1 VPSDPAFKLPV
12 IDDSDIAWVCDLL
25 GLPEEAFAGANGTDP
40 RPAVLKSTESID
52 VEACPGSGKTTL
64 LVAKLAILARKWTD
78 PRRGICVL
86 SHTNVARR
94 EIETRL
100 GNTAAGQRLLSYPHY
115 VGTIHG
121 FVNEFLAIPWLRS
134 QGIPIRAIDNVLCET
149 HRRRLLKTQQFSA
162 LANAINPKEAVND
175 RVNIVGNWRVATAGF
190 AVLRD
195 GKSEFKDQTKPAAKQ
210 LVALA
215 RKCAQDGYHCY
226 DEMFMWAHDLLD
238 HYPETIEALRL
249 RFPSVFIDEV
259 QDNSELQSGI
269 LHRIFVAGPLGAA
282 IRQRYGDSNQAIY
295 DSANGA
301 GATTDT
307 FPQAALCRTIPNS
320 HRFGQEIASLADPLG
335 LVPHGLIGLGPQNP
349 KVASDTGGKHTV
361 FLFDD
366 ATVDHVV
373 EAYARYLCEIFTATE
388 LKDGMFTAVAAV
400 HKPGEKDD
408 NVPRHV
414 GKYWPAYDPALT
426 AAEPKPET
434 LQQYFFAGAKMAAE
448 HGETHFATEKIAEGI
463 FRLVQMTDPLTSSAG
478 KRKHRQMAELLAGNH
493 DARALYFQIITSV
506 AVDRQAL
513 TKEFWDN
520 TCKPAFAE
528 IVKSLTGKVP
538 AGTAAEAFLA
548 WNDEPEVT
556 AGSPPAE
563 RDNVYRYPG
572 KAPEVSIRVGSIHSV
587 KGETHTATLV
597 LESFF
602 KKHHLASL
610 KAWLT
615 GAKAGQGKEGPDN
628 RQRLKQHY
636 VAMTRPTH
644 LLCLALREDAIAA
657 GELALLKGKGWR
669 LARVHAGGYEWIA

>member
-1 VPSDPAFKLPV
+1 MPSYPVFTLPV

-25 GLPEEAFAGANGTDP
+25 GLPAEAFAGTDGTDP
-40 RPAVLKSTESID
+40 RLPVLKSTESID
-52 VEACPGSGKTTL
+52 IEACPGSGKTTL
-64 LVAKLAILARKWTD
+64 LVAKLAILAKKWTD

-94 EIETRL
+94 EIETQL

-121 FVNEFLAIPWLRS
+121 FVNEFLAIPLLRS
-134 QGIPIRAIDNVLCET
+134 QGIPVRAIDDHLCET

-162 LANAINPKEAVND
+162 LANAINPKEAAND
-175 RVNIVGNWRVATAGF
+175 RINIVGNWRVATEGF
-190 AVLRD
+190 AVLRN
-195 GKSEFKDQTKPAAKQ
+195 GVPEFKDQTKPAAKQ

-238 HYPETIEALRL
+238 RYPETVEALRL
-249 RFPSVFIDEV
+249 RFPAVFIDEV

-269 LHRIFVAGPLGAA
+269 LHRIFVAGPSGAA

-295 DSANGA
+295 GNANGA

-307 FPQAALCRTIPNS
+307 FPHAAICRAIPNS

-335 LVPHGLIGLGPQNP
+335 LVPHGLIGLGPKNL
-349 KVASDTGGKHTV
+349 KVGSDTSGKHTV

-366 ATVDHVV
+366 ATVNHVI
-373 EAYARYLCEIFTATE
+373 ESYARYLREIFTPTE
-388 LKDGMFTAVAAV
+388 LRDGVFTAVAAV
-400 HKPGEKDD
+400 HRPGEKDD
-408 NVPRHV
+408 NIPRHV
-414 GKYWPAYDPALT
+414 GKYWPDYDPALT

-434 LQQYFFAGAKMAAE
+434 LQQYFFAGAKSAAE
-448 HGETHFATEKIAEGI
+448 RGETHFVTEKIAEGI
-463 FRLVQMTDPLTSSAG
+463 FRLAQMTDPLTSVAG
-478 KRKHRQMAELLAGNH
+478 KRKHRQMAALLVDNQE
-493 DARALYFQIITSV
+493 ARALYFLIVTRV

-513 TKEFWDN
+513 IKEFWDG

-528 IVKSLTGKVP
+528 IVRCLTGKVP

-548 WNDEPEVT
+548 WDDGPAVI
-556 AGSPPAE
+556 AGAPAIE
-563 RDNVYRYPG
+563 RDNIYRYPAA
-572 KAPEVSIRVGSIHSV
+572 APEVSVRVGSIHSV

-597 LESFF
+597 LESFRH
-602 KKHHLASL
+602 KHHLASL
-610 KAWLT
+610 KPWLT
-615 GAKAGQGKEGPDN
+615 GAKTGQGKEGVEN
-628 RQRLKQHY
+628 LKRLKQHY

-644 LLCLALREDAIAA
+644 LLCLALREDAITAA
-657 GELALLKGKGWR
+657 ELTLLKARGWR
-669 LARVHAGGYEWIA
+669 LARVQAGGYEWIE